1 MSITG
6 YDRITISELRDAL
19 EASGLD
25 VDEALERGSV
35 PDGYDPLPEETANAY
50 IEVINDV
57 GDEYAEL
64 IPEGDL
70 AEYAQ
75 EYAESNLGL
84 STSEWP
90 LSQIDWGMAADELVS
105 DLTEVQVEGHT
116 FYIAL

>member
-1 MSITG
+1 M
-6 YDRITISELRDAL
+6 
-19 EASGLD
+19 
-25 VDEALERGSV
+25 DE
-35 PDGYDPLPEETANAY
+35 
-50 IEVINDV
+50 V

-75 EYAESNLGL
+75 EYAENNLGL

-90 LSQIDWGMAADELVS
+90 LSQIDWDLASDELKG
-105 DLTEVQVEGHT
+105 DLTEVEVDGHT